1 MDYLNH
7 LEDIIES
14 KYRIVSIESYET
26 DRVLDLFV
34 QISRF
39 SNKAI
44 YLGKPDHGMH
54 RIGAA
59 HITIPR
65 SQTAREQLEHIKNS
79 NHYGLYILRD
89 YGEDLDDA
97 GNIELLKKIATDDK
111 PKNVVLLSE
120 YIDLPR
126 ELKPYTLRSKHQLK
140 QAS

>member
-14 KYRIVSIESYET
+14 KYRIVSIETYET
-26 DRVLDLFV
+26 DRVLELFV

-54 RIGAA
+54 RIGAS

-65 SQTAREQLEHIKNS
+65 SQSAKEQLEHIKNS
-79 NHYGLYILRD
+79 KHYGLYILRD
-89 YGEDLDDA
+89 YGDELEDA
-97 GNIELLKKIATDDK
+97 ANIELLKQIATDGTA
-111 PKNVVLLSE
+111 KNVVLLSE
-120 YIDLPR
+120 YIDLPH